1 MGGSWGDRYCAGNQ
15 DFVVGANAQQQAVQ
29 IEGGDL
35 KIVWLWVWK
44 SIEIN
49 WFNCGSRHDS
59 TMYKMLRTEFTL
71 VAVHVR
77 QVTMG
82 LKTISISA
90 SQHDTLKASIAW
102 DRPSGVMVA
111 GEM

>member
-1 MGGSWGDRYCAGNQ
+1 MHN
-15 DFVVGANAQQQAVQ
+15 
-29 IEGGDL
+29 
-35 KIVWLWVWK
+35 
-44 SIEIN
+44 
-49 WFNCGSRHDS
+49 
-59 TMYKMLRTEFTL
+59 MLRTECTL

-82 LKTISISA
+82 LKTVSISA